1 MPLHFL
7 STLYMQATVALYTSG
22 SIGSFEG
29 ESVTSTVGITAATF
43 VHTSSSIQRLNLS
56 KFLLNIVRHRHIV

>member
-1 MPLHFL
+1 
-7 STLYMQATVALYTSG
+7 
-22 SIGSFEG
+22 
-29 ESVTSTVGITAATF
+29 